1 MPKFAQ
7 EYKGPQF
14 NYTNFDYSMRNLAYI
29 SASTGRDKVEYGVNS
44 RASKFACSLAA
55 IKTEK

>member
-14 NYTNFDYSMRNLAYI
+14 NYTNFDYSMHHLAYI
-29 SASTGRDKVEYGVNS
+29 SATSGRDKVECGVNS
-44 RASKFACSLAA
+44 RASKFACSLAV